1 MNSNRPL
8 HKLLRVVFPEVLMEC
23 FEISGW
29 HDDSVKIEVW
39 LDERLYLERS
49 DYKSGSVISHGFTDE
64 KVIQDFPLR
73 GKPVYLHVRRRRW
86 YDKATGET
94 FSYTYDNLTSEGT
107 KLTSEFVAFLKE
119 ED

>member
-8 HKLLRVVFPEVLMEC
+8 HKLLRVVFPEVLMEY

-39 LDERLYLERS
+39 LDERHYLERS

-64 KVIQDFPLR
+64 KVIQNFPLH

-86 YDKATGET
+86 CGKATGKT
-94 FSYTYDNLTSEGT
+94 FSC
-107 KLTSEFVAFLKE
+107 
-119 ED
+119 